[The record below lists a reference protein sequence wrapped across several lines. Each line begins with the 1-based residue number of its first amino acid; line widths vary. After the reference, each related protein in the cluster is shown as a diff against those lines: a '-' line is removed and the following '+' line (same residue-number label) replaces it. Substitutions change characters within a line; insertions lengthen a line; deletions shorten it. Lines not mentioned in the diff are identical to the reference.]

1 MNRLFTPGI
10 ECTDPDQLQ
19 FCLKISD
26 TVFWYCQPNIYH
38 DDLLPDSGI
47 SVGHILSE
55 YLGNPKALLEHARTD
70 PAVKALVSDRN
81 YWLEGEIDV
90 DDFTREEQEELLKDY
105 GYAWE
110 DFTSDAD
117 RNQIICENH
126 FEQYPLDY
134 RNDI

>member
-1 MNRLFTPGI
+1 MERLLNPNI
-10 ECTDPDQLQ
+10 KCTDPDQLQ

-26 TVFWYCQPNIYH
+26 TEFWYCQPNLYH
-38 DDLLPDSGI
+38 TDLLPDANTPASRIYDKYCGY
-47 SVGHILSE
+47 SDQLFR
-55 YLGNPKALLEHARTD
+55 AAQTD
-70 PAVKALVSDRN
+70 NGVRSFITDRKF
-81 YWLEGEIDV
+81 WLEGEIDV
-90 DDFTREEQEELLKDY
+90 NDFSREEQEKLLDNY
-105 GYAWE
+105 GYKWN